1 MARRP
6 TFVCLIRATRPDFT
20 LQNITPEELA
30 AMQAHAVYQQQLLE
44 EKKLILS
51 GPCLDGAFGL
61 GLFEAESAE
70 EMRQIVEHDPAVT
83 SGVMSPEWHPFRL
96 GDIRLPEEEPTTS
109 TS

>member
-6 TFVCLIRATRPDFT
+6 VFVCLLKPTRSGFT
-20 LQNITPEELA
+20 IESMTPEEQA
-30 AMQAHAVYQQQLLE
+30 AMRAHSAYHQQLRA

-51 GPCLDGAFGL
+51 GPCLDGAFGM

-83 SGVMSPEWHPFRL
+83 SGICSPEWHPYSL
-96 GDIRLPEEEPTTS
+96 GDIRVPEE
-109 TS
+109 

>member
-6 TFVCLIRATRPDFT
+6 TFVVLIRSTRPDFT
-20 LQNITPEELA
+20 IENITPQELA
-30 AMQAHAVYQQQLLE
+30 AMQAHAAYQEQLMA

-61 GLFEAESAE
+61 GLFEADSADD
-70 EMRQIVEHDPAVT
+70 MRQIIENDPAVT

-96 GDIRLPEEEPTTS
+96 GTIRLPEE
-109 TS
+109 